1 MTLKLTI
8 SIVFTQAID
17 EKTNDYMA
25 PQRRLMSAHQS
36 TLLATAELYRNSKG
50 SADLMLTW
58 NSQGMDMIEAVTVD
72 GVVDICSVNN
82 SQWRAKPENFD
93 LKFAT
98 CERSCFEVGWVGG
111 AGRKC
116 ALMTLALGSVYDVLI
131 SKLSTSA
138 AIQAVRIR
146 APWMS
151 NAGECR
157 ASQGTPAT
165 CGGADIAWHG
175 SLLSMGT
182 AIQMGAEGTPLTPLD
197 STMGPSGVSF
207 TTQKAR
213 PSTDAAD
220 LIFLSLDRGM
230 RVTRIV
236 TATTVNDEAMK
247 MLRKAKTRE
256 EIMVICTA
264 GFAGSCILTEHTQLP
279 VSAEG
284 DHPGWS
290 FEQQGGSPVRANSG
304 VPGSVLWTADLDK
317 DTCHLS
323 VGSWLLGSVPLENN
337 KGISALF
344 SRSISQSCHAPQG
357 MVLVRPGFAWPQLI
371 RANNR
376 LEWSLTFIEVQY
388 IDELGVPIRRR

>member
-1 MTLKLTI
+1 MDQSDK
-8 SIVFTQAID
+8 
-17 EKTNDYMA
+17 KTDDYMA
-25 PQRRLMSAHQS
+25 PQRRLMSTHQS
-36 TLLATAELYRNSKG
+36 TLSATSELYRNGKG
-50 SADLMLTW
+50 SANLMLTW
-58 NSQGMDMIEAVTVD
+58 NSLGMDMIEAVTVD

-82 SQWRAKPENFD
+82 SQWRAKPEKND

-98 CERSCFEVGWVGG
+98 CGRSCGEVGWVGG

-131 SKLSTSA
+131 SKLSASV
-138 AIQAVRIR
+138 AIQAVRVR
-146 APWMS
+146 APWVS
-151 NAGECR
+151 NAGKCR
-157 ASQGTPAT
+157 ISEGTTTA

-175 SLLSMGT
+175 GLLSMGT

-197 STMGPSGVSF
+197 STMHPPGVSF

-213 PSTDAAD
+213 PSTDTAD

-236 TATTVNDEAMK
+236 TANTVNDEAIK

-256 EIMVICTA
+256 ELMVICRRD
-264 GFAGSCILTEHTQLP
+264 FAGTCVLTEHMQLP
-279 VSAEG
+279 VSDEG

-290 FEQQGGSPVRANSG
+290 FEQQVGSPVRAKSG
-304 VPGSVLWTADLDK
+304 VPGSVLWTADLNK
-317 DTCHLS
+317 DTCHVS
-323 VGSWLLGSVPLENN
+323 VGSWLLGSVPLENDR
-337 KGISALF
+337 GVSALF
-344 SRSISQSCHAPQG
+344 SRSVSQSCHTPQG

-376 LEWSLTFIEVQY
+376 MEWSLTFIELQY
-388 IDELGVPIRRR
+388 VDELGVPIRRR